1 MNIRNIFR
9 SKKPIIGI
17 IAVMM
22 LVGTNSVYA
31 QTVSGSINGHAY
43 VDLGLPSGVL
53 WATCNLGADSPEEYG
68 DYYAWGETSSKAEYT
83 KKNSKTYKK
92 ESYKYDIGGKSD
104 TDAAYANWGGT
115 WRLPSKAET
124 EELVD
129 KCVWTLIVEGGNF
142 GYKVTGPNGRSI
154 FLPVAGM
161 QIDSSVE
168 LADVACRYWTST
180 PNESN
185 AESAYTLF
193 FAGEYLEVSDFD
205 CRFVGCPIRAISE
218 GDTMLQ
224 TANKTPENTYFET
237 EPHIWNDGT
246 INGHDYV
253 DLGLSV
259 KWATCNVGAGKPSD
273 YGNYYAWGETEIKS
287 SYTEDNCETLEKQI
301 GDIGFTSRDVAHVK
315 WGGSWRMP
323 TRDEFDEL
331 LNADNCTWEWTTEN
345 GTNGYRVTSKKTDN
359 SIFLPAAGFRLVT
372 LLDYAGKGGYYWSS
386 TPDADSPQI
395 AYDLNFYSHDHYTGW
410 FWLNRRFGQSV
421 RPVSE

>member
-31 QTVSGSINGHAY
+31 QTASGSINGHAY

-259 KWATCNVGAGKPSD
+259 KWATCNVGAKSPSD
-273 YGNYYAWGETEIKS
+273 YGDYYAWGETATKETYTEENSKTYDNS
-287 SYTEDNCETLEKQI
+287 SYNY
-301 GDIGFTSRDVAHVK
+301 DIRGNSSTDAARAN
-315 WGGSWRMP
+315 WGGTWRLP
-323 TRDEFDEL
+323 TKAECDEL
-331 LNADNCTWEWTTEN
+331 INKCTWTWTTL
-345 GTNGYRVTSKKTDN
+345 GGHNGYRVTGPNGN
-359 SIFLPAAGFRLVT
+359 SIFLPAAGCRYGTSL
-372 LLDYAGKGGYYWSS
+372 YSAGEWGIYWSS
-386 TPDADSPQI
+386 TPYEDDARRS
-395 AYDLNFYSHDHYTGW
+395 YDLDFDSGSHDTDWYGRNDGRT
-410 FWLNRRFGQSV
+410 V
-421 RPVSE
+421 RPVTE